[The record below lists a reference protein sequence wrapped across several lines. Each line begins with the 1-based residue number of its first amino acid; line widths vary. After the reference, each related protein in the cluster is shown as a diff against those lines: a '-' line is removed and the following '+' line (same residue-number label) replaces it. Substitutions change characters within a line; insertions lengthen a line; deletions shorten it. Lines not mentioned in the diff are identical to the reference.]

1 MMKMIITLSL
11 KKASLKGAKTMKNES
26 ALENLKV
33 LSYLERVGKVH
44 LELDSTG
51 STITS
56 VSTDEE
62 FATFI
67 VPDFLKVDLSA
78 ADHETMYGID
88 RVVIHGELN
97 LSFLKELEML
107 SWVEIVNSERYI
119 SVDGVVYD
127 ENLDLYFVPPHYH
140 AHYLELLDTVRR
152 IPSTVSFGFTEIGT
166 LVIPHLILAESDVF
180 SGSFIRSII
189 APECR
194 FFGTIKD
201 MAVLEHIEADPLCIY
216 ERIERCPCLLNKT

>member
-1 MMKMIITLSL
+1 MRK
-11 KKASLKGAKTMKNES
+11 ES

-33 LSYLERVGKVH
+33 LSYVERVGKVH

-67 VPDFLKVDLSA
+67 VPDFIKAVDLSQ
-78 ADHETMYGID
+78 ADHEAMYGID
-88 RVVIHGELN
+88 RVVIHGELES
-97 LSFLKELEML
+97 LDFLRELEFL

-119 SVDGVVYD
+119 SVQGIVYD
-127 ENLDLYFVPPHYH
+127 EDLDLYFVPPRYH

-166 LVIPHLILAESDVF
+166 LVIPHLVMAEADVF

-194 FFGTIKD
+194 FMGTIKD
-201 MAVLEHIEADPLCIY
+201 MAVLEHVEADPATGS
-216 ERIERCPCLLNKT
+216 ERQGNIARKYLITTI

>member
-62 FATFI
+62 FATLI
-67 VPDFLKVDLSA
+67 VPAFIKAIDLSQ
-78 ADHETMYGID
+78 ADHEAMYGID
-88 RVVIHGELN
+88 RVVMHGELN
-97 LSFLKELEML
+97 LNFLKELEML
-107 SWVEIVNSERYI
+107 SWVEIVNSEKYI

-127 ENLDLYFVPPHYH
+127 ENMDLYFVPPRYH

-166 LVIPHLILAESDVF
+166 LVIPHLVMAEADVF

-201 MAVLEHIEADPLCIY
+201 MAVLEHIEANPICIY
-216 ERIERCPCLLNKT
+216 ERIERCPMLIK

>member
-1 MMKMIITLSL
+1 MSK
-11 KKASLKGAKTMKNES
+11 ES

-33 LSYLERVGKVH
+33 LSYVERVGKVH

-51 STITS
+51 STIVG

-62 FATFI
+62 FATLI
-67 VPDFLKVDLSA
+67 VPDFIKAVDLSQ
-78 ADHETMYGID
+78 ADHEAMYGID
-88 RVVIHGELN
+88 RVVIHGELES
-97 LSFLKELEML
+97 LDFLRELEFL

-119 SVDGVVYD
+119 SVQGIVYD
-127 ENLDLYFVPPHYH
+127 EDLDLYFVPPRYH

-166 LVIPHLILAESDVF
+166 LVIPHLVMAEADVF

-194 FFGTIKD
+194 YMGTIKD
-201 MAVLEHIEADPLCIY
+201 MAVLEHIEADPMCIY

>member
-62 FATFI
+62 FATLI
-67 VPDFLKVDLSA
+67 VPAFIKAIDLSQ
-78 ADHETMYGID
+78 ADHEAMYGID

-107 SWVEIVNSERYI
+107 SWVEIVNSEKYI

-127 ENLDLYFVPPHYH
+127 ENMDLYFVPPRYH

-166 LVIPHLILAESDVF
+166 LVIPHLVMAEADVF

-194 FFGTIKD
+194 YMGTIKD
-201 MAVLEHIEADPLCIY
+201 MAVLEHIEANPMCIY
-216 ERIERCPCLLNKT
+216 ERIIRCPMLIK